1 MRRPEPVG
9 RSRLQEELRLGQGS
23 LTGTT
28 DERVR
33 VDEPLTAPGRGLL
46 YSQETTL

>member
-1 MRRPEPVG
+1 MGRPEPVG
-9 RSRLQEELRLGQGS
+9 RSRLQEELLPGQRS
-23 LTGTT
+23 LARTT

-33 VDEPLTAPGRGLL
+33 VDGPLTAVPKGLL